1 MGIIYQYHLDEPLND
16 RKPSRHYTGFCE
28 LGNLA
33 ERDRVHR
40 RGVRW
45 AHDQNGRLVH
55 SGAANF
61 LRIAG
66 ERGIG
71 FGLVRAWRGTRADE
85 RRLKRLGHAP
95 EMCPVCCAERGR
107 RPRVV
112 SFLDEVEVEAALRD
126 RKPRRR
132 SGN

>member
-1 MGIIYQYHLDEPLND
+1 MKRVGIIYQYHLDRPLND

-45 AHDQNGRLVH
+45 THDQNGKCVPT
-55 SGAANF
+55 GAARF
-61 LRIAG
+61 LQVAG
-66 ERGIG
+66 EREIG
-71 FGLVRAWRGTRADE
+71 FRLVRAWRGTRDDE
-85 RRLKRLGHAP
+85 RRLKRLGHAA
-95 EMCPVCCAERGR
+95 EMCPVCCGERGR

-112 SFLDEVEVEAALRD
+112 SFLDDVAVEAALGE
-126 RKPRRR
+126 RRAR
-132 SGN
+132 R